1 MADLWS
7 TARRSPTPISDGD
20 VRTDFEIDFDR
31 LLFSTPVRRLADK
44 TQVFPLE
51 KNDGV
56 RTRLTHSNEVS
67 NLARSMGQR
76 LIRLDENVFGDTD
89 EIRNAAPVILASSGL
104 AHDLG
109 NPPFGHQGEAAIGRW
124 FTANDKLFDEYRVEP
139 RQKDSDKFSPV
150 PSQSRGDFLKFEGN
164 AQTIR
169 LVARLQNTSGPH
181 GLNLTAATLAAMMKY
196 SVPSSTP
203 RNSSAATKKFGYFAS
218 EADVFEWVSSE
229 TGVGAGQRHPLAWI
243 MEASDD
249 TAYSVLDVEDA
260 MRKQLVS
267 PEDSLAF
274 LRRRFRTG
282 ALSDALN
289 ELDGRFE
296 KADASGASLSRAAE
310 IKASY
315 LRTRL
320 IDFLVRGATAS
331 FLEDQKAIR
340 ALTREAPLLESG
352 TEASDLYKAL
362 KEFARAH
369 AYVSQPVLR
378 SELEGAV
385 ALDKIMTCFWRAI
398 TDRESFS
405 EMGSRRRTPQSAYAY
420 ALISE
425 SYKWA
430 FEHSAPS
437 TSLPIRYLEMQ
448 LLTDMM
454 SGMTDSFAMEMAA
467 KLKPVIDG

>member
-1 MADLWS
+1 MNLWNS
-7 TARRSPTPISDGD
+7 TRRSPTTRASDD
-20 VRTDFEIDFDR
+20 VRTDYEVDYDR

-67 NLARSMGQR
+67 NLARSMGNR
-76 LIRLDENVFGDTD
+76 LIRLKNDVFGDSE
-89 EIRNAAPVILASSGL
+89 EIRAAAPVILASSGL

-124 FTANDKLFDEYRVEP
+124 FERHKSLFDEYGLANSQP
-139 RQKDSDKFSPV
+139 DKDRFSPV
-150 PSQSRGDFLKFEGN
+150 PIAARGDFLKFEGN

-169 LVARLQNTSGPH
+169 LVGRLQSTSGPH

-196 SVPSSTP
+196 TVPSSASRT
-203 RNSSAATKKFGYFAS
+203 SSAATKKFGYFTS
-218 EADVFEWVSSE
+218 EVDIFAWVSEE
-229 TGVGAGQRHPLAWI
+229 TGVTAGTRHPLAWI

-260 MRKQLVS
+260 MRKRLVS
-267 PEDSLAF
+267 PEDLLAF
-274 LRRRFRTG
+274 LRRRFKTG
-282 ALSDALN
+282 HFSEIL
-289 ELDGRFE
+289 EILDQKFAS
-296 KADASGASLSRAAE
+296 ADNDGVSLVRAAE

-315 LRTRL
+315 MRTRL
-320 IDFLVRGATAS
+320 IDFLVKGSTTTY
-331 FLEDQKAIR
+331 LEDRDAIL
-340 ALTREAPLLESG
+340 ALTREKPLLESDSP
-352 TEASDLYKAL
+352 ASDLYKAL

-369 AYVSQPVLR
+369 AYVSHPVLR

-385 ALDKIMTCFWRAI
+385 ALDKIMSCLWGAI
-398 TDRESFS
+398 TDRERFVDL
-405 EMGSRRRTPQSAYAY
+405 GSRRRSPHSAYAY
-420 ALISE
+420 ALISD

-430 FEHSAPS
+430 FENS
-437 TSLPIRYLEMQ
+437 TPTLNTPVRYLEMQ
-448 LLTDMM
+448 LLTDMV

-467 KLKPVIDG
+467 KLEPAIYA